1 MSAKDNLSKPLFH
14 GTTANLKEGDI
25 LKSDPK
31 HNSNLVFSTQ
41 DYLEAHRYAKVSMSR
56 KNAMI
61 GSVYEVEPLEGDTTI
76 TKQRSAIG
84 DQRKVPVRVSEKGF
98 RVKRHVGWV

>member
-1 MSAKDNLSKPLFH
+1 MSASNLSKPLFH

-31 HNSNLVFSTQ
+31 QGNLVYSTE
-41 DYLEAHRYAKVSMSR
+41 DYKEAQRYANVSMHR
-56 KNAMI
+56 ANAMI
-61 GSVYEVEPLEGDTTI
+61 GSIYEVEPLEGDTTI

-98 RVKRHVGWV
+98 RVKRHVGWA